1 LLVHVQVHV
10 SKSRILQLYQDIYE
24 NHDYDYYIHEN
35 TLKMSFNR
43 RAKPRRIGAESA
55 SEDEASPAVVIKKP
69 AAKPAKSKVRKII
82 TADSGSE
89 DETVVRKPTPKPKIA
104 SASSTPKPKAAK
116 LSFGAAEEDG
126 ETEAFTMKKSNLSRK
141 AMERNAARVVGMEV
155 RTTEHVSYSAE
166 ALAAL
171 RQEQAAAPIREGEE
185 LAGDDIDMLEGAT
198 IVSADED
205 EGAGQLMRMDEDSAP
220 QIMDPAYVRVMKERR
235 AARAAAGKHDSTA
248 EDFISL
254 TANGDNQLVKS
265 SKKSKKESRLVK
277 DDFNDMEEIEN
288 YAEDAGALLA
298 NPGSKTARRE
308 EERQRKAQIA
318 EMIAEASD
326 ISEDEDWQKEQIRK
340 GVFTE
345 AGPGIDG
352 ELEALA
358 KNPPVA
364 QPLPDVGEVV
374 RRLEGMLKGMKLR
387 KQQTERKVEELL
399 REKKEIAEREGM
411 VQSRLKEAGEMY
423 EKLRAEVG
431 GAGEGVTPVDR
442 GLESFGN
449 TPITGMAE

>member
-1 LLVHVQVHV
+1 
-10 SKSRILQLYQDIYE
+10 
-24 NHDYDYYIHEN
+24 
-35 TLKMSFNR
+35 MSFNR

-55 SEDEASPAVVIKKP
+55 SEDEATTTSSPAAVVIKKP
-69 AAKPAKSKVRKII
+69 STKPAKSKVRKPI
-82 TADSGSE
+82 TIDSGSE
-89 DETVVRKPTPKPKIA
+89 EETVVRKPVPKSKTA

-116 LSFGAAEEDG
+116 LSFGTAEEDG
-126 ETEAFTMKKSNLSRK
+126 ETETFAMKKSNLSRK

-155 RTTEHVSYSAE
+155 RTAEHVSYSAE

-171 RQEQAAAPIREGEE
+171 RQEQVAAPIQEGEG

-198 IVSADED
+198 IVSADE
-205 EGAGQLMRMDEDSAP
+205 EENNGQLISTNDDSVP

-235 AARAAAGKHDSTA
+235 AARAAAAKHDSTA

-298 NPGSKTARRE
+298 NPGSKSARRE

-326 ISEDEDWQKEQIRK
+326 ISEDEEWQKEQIRK

-374 RRLEGMLKGMKLR
+374 RRLEGMLKAMKLR
-387 KQQTERKVEELL
+387 KKQTEMKVEELL